1 MGYEIGAGAVGNF
14 DKKKY
19 EEDKAKKTTTA
30 PSTTLAGVDSN
41 TTSKM
46 TSSFVPSQA
55 YQNAMAHTNDLLKQ
69 LESGRTSYTDQ
80 VKGMMDQIMNREDF
94 KYDMESDMLFQNYLD
109 SSMADGK
116 MAMQHTMGQAAALT
130 GGYGSTYAT
139 SAANQA
145 YNAYIQDAYDNLP
158 EYYNLAL
165 EAYNMEGQ
173 EMYNQYAMLSAEDQK
188 EYDRMYSAWS
198 ANYTNAQQMYQNE
211 YGEWAGDVSNAFNY
225 AGMLQDQYR
234 FNRQQELADAQAR
247 IEAQNKEHQWKYDES
262 DYEGMM
268 QKALEHYNMRGED
281 GLNTYMTSL
290 SYASEEE
297 AAYVEQKLYD
307 YATQMGN
314 RAFTATFKK
323 TGKNTIVV
331 NGTEMYFDEYIK
343 QLEETDIDRSFI
355 NNLRSQFKSKKKGD
369 EFSLSGD
376 SVDSS
381 TAVTS
386 PTPTPQPKTITMAP
400 NFGTPVPAGSN
411 PTISPGFVKY
421 LEEEGLWL

>member
-198 ANYTNAQQMYQNE
+198 ANYTNTQQMYQNE

-234 FNRQQELADAQAR
+234 FNRQQELADAQAL
-247 IEAQNKEHQWKYDES
+247 IEAQNKENQFDYDKLLQGTLEAYNRGGIDAAELYS
-262 DYEGMM
+262 QSYNYGSEQNVGIYER
-268 QKALEHYNMRGED
+268 QLYED
-281 GLNTYMTSL
+281 VVRL
-290 SYASEEE
+290 
-297 AAYVEQKLYD
+297 
-307 YATQMGN
+307 GN
-314 RAFTATFKK
+314 PVFTATFEKVN
-323 TGKNTIVV
+323 KNEIRV
-331 NGTEMYFDEYIK
+331 NGRLWDIDDYIDYLDK
-343 QLEETDIDRSFI
+343 ETDTDGAFIQELKNSFQKAKKKSTFKLLESDDRSATAP
-355 NNLRSQFKSKKKGD
+355 
-369 EFSLSGD
+369 
-376 SVDSS
+376 S
-381 TAVTS
+381 T
-386 PTPTPQPKTITMAP
+386 PTPTPQPQTNTMEP
-400 NFGTPVPAGSN
+400 NFGTPVPAGPN
-411 PTISPGFVKY
+411 HTISPGFVKY
-421 LEEEGLWL
+421 LEEEGLWP